1 MDTTQISNESLPKS
15 MRYGMSSATAIP
27 ATSVLSRFA
36 SVNGSSFTPTGSNQI
51 RFKVQAPGFLDVSK
65 HFLEFTVT
73 TATAASFVD
82 GDAGSFFDR
91 LRIESNGAV
100 VEEILSHGLYN
111 NIRNTYSD
119 LNDIGKLSVQSGAGQ
134 QSILS
139 SAAAAGTVLP
149 VEKGSLGVGFTAGHS
164 KTFCIQFH
172 SGLLKNTHGKALP
185 DGTAELDIILTLAGN
200 NQALI
205 GVTATAPT
213 YSISSP
219 TLYCP
224 TYKIENAMV
233 MNEYRQMMMSR
244 GVQIS
249 GQSVKTYINTL
260 LNGAGTKS
268 LQINDRSLSL
278 LGLVTAVRSSTADS
292 TINIYSNSSYG
303 YTTADDTTQIN
314 RYHYQ
319 IGGTNYPQSDVNLSV
334 AGNGLNLGRVHEET
348 LKALAQ
354 PGEDYAKSSVN
365 ISQLTK
371 EIDGVYASATAN
383 NSLEAPKG
391 LISVDLKRFDM
402 DKLKM
407 VGLNTSLNSG
417 PSVLE
422 VDVGVTM
429 GQDTTATTYA
439 LCEAVY
445 TVLPNGM
452 VSVAQ

>member
-1 MDTTQISNESLPKS
+1 

-73 TATAASFVD
+73 TATALSFVD

-119 LNDIGKLSVQSGAGQ
+119 LNDIGKLSVQSGGAQ
-134 QSILS
+134 QSVLEV
-139 SAAAAGTVLP
+139 AGTNPGTVLP
-149 VEKGSLGVGFTAGHS
+149 VQKGSLGIAFTAGES

-200 NQALI
+200 SQALI
-205 GVTATAPT
+205 GVTATVPT
-213 YSISSP
+213 YTVTSP

-224 TYKIENAMV
+224 SYKIENAMV

-278 LGLVTAVRSSTADS
+278 LGLVTAVRPAAADS
-292 TINIYSNSSYG
+292 TIDNYSNSSYG
-303 YTTADDTTQIN
+303 YTTTDDTTQIN

-319 IGGTNYPQSDVNLSV
+319 IGGTNYPQSDVNISV

-354 PGEDYAKSSVN
+354 PGEVHAKSSVN
-365 ISQLTK
+365 VSQLTK
-371 EIDGVYASATAN
+371 EIDGVYGGATAT

-391 LISVDLKRFDM
+391 LLSVDLKHFDM
-402 DKLKM
+402 DRLKM

-417 PSVLE
+417 PSVLD
-422 VDVGVTM
+422 VDVSVTM
-429 GQDTTATTYA
+429 AADTQATTFA
-439 LCEAVY
+439 LVEAVY

-452 VSVAQ
+452 ISVAM

>member
-1 MDTTQISNESLPKS
+1 MDTQISNESLPKS

-36 SVNGSSFTPTGSNQI
+36 SVNGSTFTPTGSNQI
-51 RFKVQAPGFLDVSK
+51 RFKIQAPGFLDVLK

-82 GDAGSFFDR
+82 GDAGRFFDR

-119 LNDIGKLSVQSGAGQ
+119 LNDVGKLSVQSGGGQ
-134 QSILS
+134 QSVLEVS
-139 SAAAAGTVLP
+139 GANVGTVLP
-149 VEKGSLGVGFTAGHS
+149 VQKGSLGINFTAGHS

-185 DGTAELDIILTLAGN
+185 DGTAELDIILTLAGDS
-200 NQALI
+200 QALI
-205 GVTATAPT
+205 GALTNPPVNPT
-213 YSISSP
+213 YTITSP
-219 TLYCP
+219 TLFCP
-224 TYKIENAMV
+224 SYKIENAMV

-260 LNGAGTKS
+260 LNGTGTKS

-278 LGLVTAVRSSTADS
+278 LALVTAVRPAAADS
-292 TINIYSNSSYG
+292 TINVYSNSSYG
-303 YTTADDTTQIN
+303 FTTTDDTTQIN

-319 IGGTNYPQSDVNLSV
+319 IGGTNYPQSDVNISV
-334 AGNGLNLGRVHEET
+334 APNGLNLGRVHEET

-354 PGEDYAKSSVN
+354 PGEGYAKSSVN
-365 ISQLTK
+365 VSQLTK
-371 EIDGVYASATAN
+371 EIDGVYASATAT

-391 LISVDLKRFDM
+391 LLSVDLKKFDM
-402 DKLKM
+402 EKLKM

-429 GQDTTATTYA
+429 AADTTATTYA
-439 LCEAVY
+439 LIESIY
-445 TVLPNGM
+445 TVLPTGM
-452 VSVAQ
+452 I